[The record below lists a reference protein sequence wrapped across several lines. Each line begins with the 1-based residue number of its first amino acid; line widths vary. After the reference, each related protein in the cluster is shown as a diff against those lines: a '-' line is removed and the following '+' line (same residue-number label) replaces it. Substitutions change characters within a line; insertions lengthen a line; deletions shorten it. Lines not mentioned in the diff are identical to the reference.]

1 MKKIK
6 ESAILFEGKVYT
18 GKRHH
23 NVIQRIIADTD
34 VKRVGAQWPQ
44 GFVTEDGEFVDREE
58 AAKIAL
64 ASGQV
69 VTGKATVQHVF
80 NGHTLYSE
88 DLY

>member
-6 ESAILFEGKVYT
+6 EAAISFQGKVYT
-18 GKRHH
+18 GHRHH
-23 NVIQRIIADTD
+23 NVIRRIVAETG

-44 GFVTEDGEFVDREE
+44 GFVTEEGEFVDRHE
-58 AAKIAL
+58 AARIAL
-64 ASGQV
+64 AAGQV
-69 VTGKATVQHVF
+69 VTGKAKVQHVF